1 MGPGGR
7 HVGLSFMTGAMA
19 QIDLGVLMH
28 KALWLT
34 SSTLRPKSDADK
46 ADIARDVTRHLLP
59 LLGENEIRPV
69 ISAVLPLTK
78 AADAHR
84 LLESGGNF
92 GKIVLEMPEK
102 A

>member
-1 MGPGGR
+1 MAPGGR
-7 HVGLSFMTGAMA
+7 HVGPSFMTGAMA
-19 QIDLGVLMH
+19 QIDLGVLMR
-28 KALWLT
+28 KGLWLT
-34 SSTLRPKSDADK
+34 SSTLRPKSDAEK

-78 AADAHR
+78 AADAHC

-92 GKIVLEMPEK
+92 GKIVLEMPEE